1 MYPVGWP
8 AIWHNWLN
16 RKNVKEV
23 SLMSKMSE
31 LDAAI
36 AELRKCGETIIG
48 VSETLRELFSSSE
61 PEKAAEAPTPAAE
74 TKPAAKQLTLEEVR
88 KVLAQ
93 KSVEGH
99 TSQVQFLIR
108 KYGADK
114 LSQVDPA
121 CYADLLHEAEVL

>member
-1 MYPVGWP
+1 
-8 AIWHNWLN
+8 
-16 RKNVKEV
+16 
-23 SLMSKMSE
+23 MSKMSE

-36 AELRKCGETIIG
+36 AELRKCGETLIG
-48 VSETLRELFSSSE
+48 VSETLRELFSSGE
-61 PEKAAEAPTPAAE
+61 PEKAAEAPTPTAD

-121 CYADLLHEAEVL
+121 YYADLLHEAEVL